1 MNLGGGRMED
11 RMNHRMTQRSASCGD
26 GIAARAKQRG
36 ATLIVG
42 LILLLVLT
50 VLGVSGMS
58 TARMEVRMAGNTQF
72 RQDAFQLAE
81 SGIDLA
87 IAGGSYNTTS
97 TASTIDWLGAEYD
110 RKAVTTF
117 EAATPLSAVAFS
129 MGNAAGGGSVSAYH
143 FEVEAQGKGPRNATA
158 SQRQGFYVLGPGSQ
172 GNQP

>member
-1 MNLGGGRMED
+1 MND
-11 RMNHRMTQRSASCGD
+11 RMTRASIQRANHPGD
-26 GIAARAKQRG
+26 GFAGRAKQSG

-50 VLGVSGMS
+50 VLGVSGMG

-87 IAGGSYNTTS
+87 IASGTYDTTS
-97 TASTIDWLGAEYD
+97 TGSTIDWLGAEYD

-117 EAATPLSAVAFS
+117 EAATPLTAVAFS
-129 MGNAAGGGSVSAYH
+129 MGNTTGNGSVMAYH
-143 FEVEAQGKGPRNATA
+143 FEVESQGKGPRNATA
-158 SQRQGFYVLGPGSQ
+158 THRQGFYVLGPSSQ

>member
-1 MNLGGGRMED
+1 
-11 RMNHRMTQRSASCGD
+11 MTQLLTHPRD
-26 GIAARAKQRG
+26 GIAARAKQSG

-58 TARMEVRMAGNTQF
+58 TARMEVRMAGNTQY

-87 IAGGSYNTTS
+87 IAGGGYTT
-97 TASTIDWLGAEYD
+97 TAGGSTIDWLGTDYD
-110 RKAVTTF
+110 RKVVTTF
-117 EAATPLSAVAFS
+117 ETATPLSSVAFS
-129 MGNAAGGGSVSAYH
+129 MGNTAGGGSVMAYH
-143 FEVEAQGKGPRNATA
+143 FEADSQGKAPRNANA
-158 SQRQGFYVLGPGSQ
+158 AQRQGFYVLGPGTQ